1 MGFLD
6 KAKSAA
12 EQATTRVKE
21 GVDDVQAKRSLS
33 QAYEKLGEKAFELI
47 EKGELSHPD
56 LTAQSEEIRSLRGQ
70 VADDG
75 AASASTQA
83 GAEAP
88 APTTPS

>member
-1 MGFLD
+1 MGLLD

-21 GVDDVQAKRSLS
+21 GVDDVQAKRSLT

-47 EKGELSHPD
+47 EKGEISHSD
-56 LTAQSEEIRSLRGQ
+56 LTAHSDEIRGLRKQ
-70 VADDG
+70 VADDD

-83 GAEAP
+83 AAEAP
-88 APTTPS
+88 PAASN